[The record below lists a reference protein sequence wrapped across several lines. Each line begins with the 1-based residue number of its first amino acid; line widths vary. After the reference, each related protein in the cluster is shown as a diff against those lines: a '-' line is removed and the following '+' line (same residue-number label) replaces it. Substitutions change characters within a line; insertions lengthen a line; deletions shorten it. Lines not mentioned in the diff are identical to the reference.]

1 MTRRLMALV
10 LAGAAVAASAGAQ
23 QRAQALSLKIVAP
36 EDDGIVSGP
45 TTLRAQVDPPGV
57 EATVTFSV
65 DGRQVCRVAKAPYE
79 CEFDAGPAIVQH
91 QIRAAAT
98 VATGSGTRAVATIAT
113 RSMGFAETVD
123 VELVQ
128 VTATVTDGGNRY
140 VRGLPQTA
148 FHLLEDGRPQTISHF
163 ASEDIPL
170 ELVLAIDVSG
180 SMKEFMPKVKEAV
193 KEFLNAL
200 SARDQVTVLGFN
212 DTVFPLA
219 RRATDPAQ
227 RLRAIDRLRPWGT
240 TALYDVI
247 VAGVDMLG
255 RETGRKA
262 MLVFT
267 DGEDQGSHVSVA
279 DVERRLQASD
289 VTLYMIGQG
298 RGIKMEPLKKV
309 MNQLSGVSGGRALI
323 TEKIDDLRS
332 AFAEMLQELSNQ
344 YLLGFTPTNTRH
356 DGTLRHLKLEV
367 DGRHQ
372 VRAREVYRAP
382 EPK

>member
-10 LAGAAVAASAGAQ
+10 LTTVCAASATAQ
-23 QRAQALSLKIVAP
+23 GPAQALSVKILAP
-36 EDDGIVSGP
+36 DGDGIVSGP
-45 TTLRAQVDPPGV
+45 TTLRAEVGPPGV
-57 EATVTFSV
+57 EVTVTFSV
-65 DGRQVCRVAKAPYE
+65 DGRQVCRVVKAPYE
-79 CEFDAGPAIVQH
+79 CEFDAGDGIAQH
-91 QIRAAAT
+91 QIRVVAAGA
-98 VATGSGTRAVATIAT
+98 GTRAATTIAT
-113 RSMGFAETVD
+113 RGVGFAETVD

-128 VTATVTDGGNRY
+128 VTATVTDDGHRY
-140 VRGLPQTA
+140 ARGLPQTA
-148 FHLLEDGRPQTISHF
+148 FHLSEDGAPQTISHF
-163 ASEDIPL
+163 ASEDIPV

-193 KEFLNAL
+193 KEFLTAL

-227 RLRAIDRLRPWGT
+227 RLRAIDRLSSWGA

-247 VAGVDMLG
+247 IAGVDILG

-262 MLVFT
+262 MIVFT
-267 DGEDQGSHVSVA
+267 DGEDQGSHVSFA
-279 DVERRLQASD
+279 DAERRLQASD

-298 RGIKMEPLKKV
+298 RGVKMEPLKKV
-309 MNQLSGVSGGRALI
+309 LTRLSSVSGGRALI
-323 TEKIDDLRS
+323 TEKIDDLRN

-344 YLLGFTPTNTRH
+344 YLLGYTPTNARH
-356 DGTLRHLKLEV
+356 DGTLRHLRVDV

-372 VRAREVYRAP
+372 VRSREVYRAP
-382 EPK
+382 GPK